1 MIHLDIYEENYLIY
15 ILELSWVWLVV
26 KKRALGKQ
34 SIITIIISIIER
46 PNLKTHSQSQSK

>member
-34 SIITIIISIIER
+34 SIIMIIISIIER